1 MKHLRASV
9 MKIGLF
15 GCFLLLTGC
24 SGYPMYEQERGY
36 GPPPHAPA
44 HGYRYKHQGHD
55 LVYDSG
61 LGAYVVVGMTG
72 VYFYDGI
79 YYKYARD
86 RWYYTRDLNKNWQIG
101 RDSRG
106 LPPGLAKKHM
116 RDKKEN
122 RR

>member
-1 MKHLRASV
+1 ML
-9 MKIGLF
+9 GW
-15 GCFLLLTGC
+15 FLLLTGC
-24 SGYPMYEQERGY
+24 SYYPVYGHNNGY
-36 GPPPHAPA
+36 GPPSHAPA

-79 YYKYARD
+79 YYRYTRD
-86 RWYYTRDLNKNWQIG
+86 HWYYTRDLGKNWRLNRG
-101 RDSRG
+101 DRG
-106 LPPGLAKKHM
+106 LPPGLAKKYMH
-116 RDKKEN
+116 DKNKN

>member
-1 MKHLRASV
+1 MKHLKATV
-9 MKIGLF
+9 IKTGLF
-15 GCFLLLTGC
+15 GGFMLLAGC
-24 SGYPMYEQERGY
+24 SAYPIYGQNRGY
-36 GPPPHAPA
+36 SPPPQAPA

-79 YYKYARD
+79 YYRYARD
-86 RWYYTRDLNKNWQIG
+86 HWYYTYDLNKKWRPG

-106 LPPGLAKKHM
+106 LPPGLAKKYG
-116 RDKKEN
+116 KEK